1 MGFFDSLK
9 RGLERS
15 REALNE
21 VFYFGG
27 EVDEDFWEDLED
39 RLVMGDMGGEVA
51 MRVADDLRDLAAR
64 KNLTRADQLKG
75 ALAERLAA
83 EFCAAERD
91 PFEDTPSCVLFVGI
105 NGAGK
110 TTTVGKLAGRAVSE
124 GKKVVIGGAD
134 TFRAAAIEQLQVWG
148 ERAGVDVI
156 TRERGADPASVC
168 YDVVDEAERRGCD
181 LTLIDTAGRLHTSA
195 DLMRE
200 LAKVVNV
207 TRKRY
212 SAPVAV
218 VLVVDA
224 TTGQNGLNQ
233 AREFNAALD
242 LDGLIVPKL
251 DGDARGG
258 GALSVREVTGKPIKF
273 VSMGE
278 KPDSL
283 EVFHPDRMAKRI
295 LGMGDVVGIIE
306 EAQKLADEQQVADA
320 ERMLREGFTMD
331 DLLTQMQQIRKMGGL
346 QKLAG
351 MIPGL
356 ERAVAQ
362 QGGAGFDESQMVRM
376 EAMIRSMTKEERAKP
391 KMINGQRR
399 RRIAEGSGRSVQE
412 VNQLI
417 KKWSEM
423 NKMMGK
429 MRTMTQGM
437 TGKKGKKNRR
447 AMQSMM
453 RDMGLGNM
461 R

>member
-1 MGFFDSLK
+1 
-9 RGLERS
+9 
-15 REALNE
+15 
-21 VFYFGG
+21 
-27 EVDEDFWEDLED
+27 
-39 RLVMGDMGGEVA
+39 
-51 MRVADDLRDLAAR
+51 
-64 KNLTRADQLKG
+64 
-75 ALAERLAA
+75 
-83 EFCAAERD
+83 
-91 PFEDTPSCVLFVGI
+91 
-105 NGAGK
+105 
-110 TTTVGKLAGRAVSE
+110 
-124 GKKVVIGGAD
+124 
-134 TFRAAAIEQLQVWG
+134 
-148 ERAGVDVI
+148 
-156 TRERGADPASVC
+156 
-168 YDVVDEAERRGCD
+168 
-181 LTLIDTAGRLHTSA
+181 
-195 DLMRE
+195 
-200 LAKVVNV
+200 
-207 TRKRY
+207 
-212 SAPVAV
+212 
-218 VLVVDA
+218 
-224 TTGQNGLNQ
+224 
-233 AREFNAALD
+233 
-242 LDGLIVPKL
+242 
-251 DGDARGG
+251 
-258 GALSVREVTGKPIKF
+258 
-273 VSMGE
+273 
-278 KPDSL
+278 
-283 EVFHPDRMAKRI
+283 MAKRI
-295 LGMGDVVGIIE
+295 LGMGDVVSIIE